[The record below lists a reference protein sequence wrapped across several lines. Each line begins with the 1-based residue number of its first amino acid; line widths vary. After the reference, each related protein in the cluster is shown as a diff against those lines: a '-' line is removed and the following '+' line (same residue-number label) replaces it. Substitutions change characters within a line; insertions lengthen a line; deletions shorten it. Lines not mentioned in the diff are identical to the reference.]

1 MRNVLLLTGVSSTV
15 RILALAL
22 LLSAPLLQAAP
33 ELDAVLRNMDA
44 AAAKWTGM
52 RSKVVWTKYTSLVDD
67 KTVESGEIVVRR
79 ANSSQVDM
87 RIEFTEPNHYFLAV
101 TDAKVEIYKPKTA
114 TVEIYDL
121 SKSRDKLKQALLLG
135 FGTAGKFLRE
145 NYDVSISGEESVAGE
160 DSVRLELRP
169 KTEEMARGFEKI
181 EMWIAKKTWQPVEQK
196 VYESTPGDYRV
207 YSYAEVE
214 LNPKLAASDFKLKL
228 ARGTKKVFPQR

>member
-1 MRNVLLLTGVSSTV
+1 MLLRTAVFSIV
-15 RILALAL
+15 RILALTL
-22 LLSAPLLQAAP
+22 LLTAPLLPAAP
-33 ELDAVLRNMDA
+33 ELDTLLANMDT

-52 RSKVVWTKYTSLVDD
+52 RSDVVWTKFTSLVDD
-67 KTVESGEIVVRR
+67 KTVESGKIVVRR
-79 ANSSQVDM
+79 ASSSQVDM
-87 RIEFTEPNHYFLAV
+87 RIEFTDPNHYFLAV

-145 NYDVSISGEESVAGE
+145 NYDVSVSGEETVAGE
-160 DSVRLELRP
+160 DSVKLELRP
-169 KTEEMARGFEKI
+169 KTDEMARNFEKI

-196 VYESTPGDYRV
+196 VYETSPGDYRI
-207 YSYAEVE
+207 YSYTAVEV
-214 LNPKLAASDFKLKL
+214 NPKFTASDFKLKL

>member
-1 MRNVLLLTGVSSTV
+1 MV
-15 RILALAL
+15 RTLALAL
-22 LLSAPLLQAAP
+22 LLTAPLLPAAP
-33 ELDAVLRNMDA
+33 ALDTLLANMDT

-52 RSKVVWTKYTSLVDD
+52 RSDVVWTKFTSLVDD
-67 KTVESGEIVVRR
+67 KTVESGKIVVRR
-79 ANSSQVDM
+79 ASSSQVDM
-87 RIEFTEPNHYFLAV
+87 RIEFTDPNHYFLAV

-145 NYDVSISGEESVAGE
+145 NYDVSVSGEETVAGE
-160 DSVRLELRP
+160 DSVKLELRP
-169 KTEEMARGFEKI
+169 KTDEMARNFEKI

-196 VYESTPGDYRV
+196 VYETSPGDYRI
-207 YSYAEVE
+207 YSYTGVEV
-214 LNPKLAASDFKLKL
+214 NPKFAASDFKLKL